1 MAGLGPAIH
10 EIPNSQAVAR
20 GCPAQGWHERV
31 KANARSG
38 SEAGGNRMCAW
49 LWDCY
54 VTPMGLEFRLFGVL
68 SIYRLRW
75 HNVHNVHIVKG
86 WFGVSWLKLGSH
98 PWNTVVLGG
107 GCRLRW
113 TSVLIEKRWWPRFLA
128 ITPDDPETLTRDL
141 KRNLA

>member
-1 MAGLGPAIH
+1 
-10 EIPNSQAVAR
+10 
-20 GCPAQGWHERV
+20 
-31 KANARSG
+31 
-38 SEAGGNRMCAW
+38 MCAW
-49 LWDCY
+49 LWYCY
-54 VTPMGLEFRLFGVL
+54 VTPVGLEFRLFGVL
-68 SIYRLRW
+68 SFYRLRW
-75 HNVHNVHIVKG
+75 QSVHNVHIVKG

-141 KRNLA
+141 KRNLAYSRLRFQNESLRSAA